1 VRLLREQIIQTNET
15 TMPGFSKDNI
25 AMLGILAVLM
35 AVAAGVMYWP
45 QSRTLN
51 ELRMEI
57 EKEKTVTDAYAA
69 KVAVVPDLRR
79 QVDEMKLRYKDL
91 DRRLPKQKE
100 LHGFLKEIS
109 ENLEKEKLSSPFI
122 EPGNT
127 AREDTFHTLPII
139 MRFQGNYLSLASFLK
154 RIDTMERLT
163 RVQKL
168 TITTDPKNPDAK
180 INCELRLN
188 IYFTES

>member
-1 VRLLREQIIQTNET
+1 
-15 TMPGFSKDNI
+15 MPKFSKDNI
-25 AMLGILAVLM
+25 AMLGILCVLL
-35 AVAAGVMYWP
+35 AVAALVMYWP
-45 QSRTLN
+45 QGRALNTL
-51 ELRMEI
+51 RSQI
-57 EKEKTVTDAYAA
+57 ETEKNTTASYAA
-69 KVAVVPDLRR
+69 KVAIVPDLRR
-79 QVDEMKLRYKDL
+79 QVEEMRSRYKDF
-91 DRRLPKQKE
+91 DRRMPKSKE

-109 ENLEKEKLSSPFI
+109 ENLEKERLDNPLI
-122 EPGNT
+122 EPGGT
-127 AREDTFHTLPII
+127 AREESFHTMPIT

-168 TITTDPKNPDAK
+168 HITIDPKSPDMK

>member
-1 VRLLREQIIQTNET
+1 
-15 TMPGFSKDNI
+15 MPKFSKDNV
-25 AMLGILAVLM
+25 AMLGILCVLLS
-35 AVAAGVMYWP
+35 VAAGVIYWP
-45 QSRTLN
+45 QARTLTD
-51 ELRMEI
+51 LRRQVES
-57 EKEKTVTDAYAA
+57 EKNTIDTYAA
-69 KVAVVPDLRR
+69 KVAIVPDLRR

-100 LHGFLKEIS
+100 LHGFLIEIS
-109 ENLEKEKLSSPFI
+109 ENLEKGLSSPSI
-122 EPGNT
+122 VPGNT

-168 TITTDPKNPDAK
+168 LITTDPKSPDSK
-180 INCELRLN
+180 INCELWLN